1 MEIKTGKYKHYKGG
15 EYEVLGVAKH
25 SETNELLVVYRAL
38 YGKFELYVRPYD
50 MFREELIVDGKKVA
64 RFKYLGE

>member
-50 MFREELIVDGKKVA
+50 MFREELIDDGKKVA